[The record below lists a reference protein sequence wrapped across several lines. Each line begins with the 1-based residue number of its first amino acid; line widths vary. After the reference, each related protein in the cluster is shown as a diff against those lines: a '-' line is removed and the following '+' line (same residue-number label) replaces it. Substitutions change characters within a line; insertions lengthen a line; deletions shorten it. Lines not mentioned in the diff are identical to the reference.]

1 MQTRALFD
9 TNFWGTNYMTKETE
23 VSSGGEPPR
32 GRPSWAR
39 KMAHYS
45 ASKFGMS
52 LFWTLSN
59 ATGTDDSDVL
69 EAVEALSEA
78 LAAEIDPAWNIK
90 VSRI

>member
-45 ASKFGMS
+45 ASKFGIF
-52 LFWTLSN
+52 LFSPLLSF
-59 ATGTDDSDVL
+59 AGTDDSDESL
-69 EAVEALSEA
+69 GSGWWE
-78 LAAEIDPAWNIK
+78 
-90 VSRI
+90 